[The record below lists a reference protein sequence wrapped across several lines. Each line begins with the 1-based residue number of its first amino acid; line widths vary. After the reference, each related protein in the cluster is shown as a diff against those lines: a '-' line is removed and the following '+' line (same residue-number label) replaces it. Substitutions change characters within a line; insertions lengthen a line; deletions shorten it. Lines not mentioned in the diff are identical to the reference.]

1 MPALACRCTVSLVAG
16 LLTVF
21 LVVMPPGGA
30 LAQVPAGPGTQA
42 IPGDMPD
49 DDAGNWGL
57 LGLLGLAG
65 LAGLLRRDRTRPP
78 DRPRV

>member
-1 MPALACRCTVSLVAG
+1 MPLLADRRTVSRIAV
-16 LLTVF
+16 LLTVL
-21 LVVMPPGGA
+21 LVVITPVGT
-30 LAQVPAGPGTQA
+30 LAQAPTGPAPQA
-42 IPGDMPD
+42 RPGDMTD

-65 LAGLLRRDRTRPP
+65 LAGLIRRDRPRPP